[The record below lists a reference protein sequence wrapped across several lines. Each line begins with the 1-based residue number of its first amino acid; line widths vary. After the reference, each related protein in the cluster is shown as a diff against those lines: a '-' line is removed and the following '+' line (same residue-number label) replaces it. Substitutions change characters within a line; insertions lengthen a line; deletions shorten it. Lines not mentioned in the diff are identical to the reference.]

1 MKYIS
6 ANKRL
11 VLIINRKNTFGEEF
25 LTQLI
30 YKGLSAVKTITK
42 IQYEQVLKTDQIIVE
57 LYNTIK
63 EF

>member
-30 YKGLSAVKTITK
+30 YKGLSAVKIITK
-42 IQYEQVLKTDQIIVE
+42 IQYEQVLKTD
-57 LYNTIK
+57 
-63 EF
+63 